1 MENYLYVSIVISL
14 VVLLLVKYGKGSNR
28 ANYYLSLLAIIS
40 WLIPYPYISELIPSK
55 ILIEPVVIAFS
66 QISSVNRVGMEQY
79 VYFDIELWLKW
90 ALCILMSVGILLL
103 INRIINFVKW
113 SSQIENDPSL
123 TLLSELSSKYQ
134 LPIYSVNTVSTGLLL
149 GIFNPRIIISKSIT
163 NHKHIELI
171 IVHEKQHLARKDNL
185 RLILLEIV
193 ECLFWWNPLAVFV
206 KLVVAITML
215 CTLNFDD
222 FLFRV

>member
-1 MENYLYVSIVISL
+1 MENYLYLSTSISI
-14 VVLLLVKYGKGSNR
+14 VVLLLVKYGKGSSS

-55 ILIEPVVIAFS
+55 VLAEPVVIAFS
-66 QISSVNRVGMEQY
+66 QISSVNKFGMEQY
-79 VYFDIELWLKW
+79 VHFDIELWLKW
-90 ALCILMSVGILLL
+90 SLWILMSIGVLLL
-103 INRIINFVKW
+103 VNRIINFVKW
-113 SSQIENDPSL
+113 SGKIKNDPSL

-149 GIFNPRIIISKSIT
+149 GIFNPIIIISKSIT
-163 NHKHIELI
+163 SHKHIELI

-193 ECLFWWNPLAVFV
+193 ECLFWWNPLVRILISTNRFF
-206 KLVVAITML
+206 I
-215 CTLNFDD
+215 
-222 FLFRV
+222 